1 MYQAA
6 IRAIP
11 INFHTLSRGGCK
23 HIFYGKKGVV
33 PQYFVSDCRYLTGFE
48 ESVKVSSDFIFHCC
62 NLLHYKCHKVNLKCA
77 GSYIYPPDWIKI
89 IKNATIN
96 LIINEDDRCF

>member
-33 PQYFVSDCRYLTGFE
+33 PQYFVSDCRYLTGFK
-48 ESVKVSSDFIFHCC
+48 ESVKVSSDFIFHCG
-62 NLLHYKCHKVNLKCA
+62 NLLHYKFHKVNLKCA
-77 GSYIYPPDWIKI
+77 GSYIY
-89 IKNATIN
+89 T
-96 LIINEDDRCF
+96 LLTG